1 MIANNIYSAN
11 TVYNNLKEYEDKF
24 LDEYKVI
31 SELKCMLVNELDI
44 GDYVTDGIWVQVTG
58 GGNDYYLDFN
68 NVRMHVY
75 VKDKMIV
82 DYDYE

>member
-11 TVYNNLKEYEDKF
+11 TVFNNLKEYEDKF
-24 LDEYKVI
+24 NDEYKVI
-31 SELKCMLVNELDI
+31 SELKCLLVNEQEI
-44 GDYVTDGIWVQVTG
+44 SDYSIDGIWVGVSG
-58 GGNDYYLDFN
+58 GGSDYYLDFN
-68 NVRMHVY
+68 DVRMHVY